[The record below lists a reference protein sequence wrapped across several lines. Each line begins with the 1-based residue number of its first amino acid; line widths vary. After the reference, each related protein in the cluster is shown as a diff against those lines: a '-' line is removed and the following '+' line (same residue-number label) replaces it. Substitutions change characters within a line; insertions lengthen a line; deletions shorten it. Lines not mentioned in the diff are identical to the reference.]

1 MKSLPRVRSRL
12 FSLALITTSLIVSS
26 AAQSASKLLGTTD
39 APVVVRSVRVVP
51 GPAVEILSSRPLVP
65 VIRKLENPPRLVID
79 LPNADVAANLSNM
92 DLSNADLS
100 NADLSNPDSAS
111 NSEAAGKQTSLPSH
125 EIRRLRVSKYQ
136 NSPPVTRVV
145 LDLVTSLDN
154 TWDAAGN
161 RLMVR
166 LHPLD
171 DTTSRP
177 PTVAAFS
184 KGVRPVAIPVSS
196 GSSGRVVLASGRLDA
211 GSSVTA
217 GSETSVLRLER
228 GGEVLVCPG
237 TTVSVTSSQNGHALM
252 LGMSTGALEA
262 HYNLDASAD
271 SILTPDF
278 RILLAGP
285 GEFDYAVSADSRGN
299 TCIRALPGN
308 TASVIVSELLG
319 EGNYQ
324 VKPAEQ
330 ILFRSGRLNLVDATV
345 PSNCG
350 CPAPPSPVLRAS
362 SVTPISDAALPSSMQ
377 LASSA
382 DKSASS
388 GELPPETAALPPSK
402 PNDVH
407 VKVEAPFVFRAEE
420 ERADNSPV
428 AKSAVIRETELPPH
442 DWPRPATFQI
452 GVLPPA
458 QSASKPNRHGV
469 FAKIKGFF
477 STIFS

>member
-1 MKSLPRVRSRL
+1 MKFLPRVRSRV
-12 FSLALITTSLIVSS
+12 FSLALITTLLVVSS
-26 AAQSASKLLGTTD
+26 AAQSTSKLLGTTD
-39 APVVVRSVRVVP
+39 APVVVRSVRVLP

-65 VIRKLENPPRLVID
+65 VIRSLENPPRLVID
-79 LPNADVAANLSNM
+79 LPNAEVP
-92 DLSNADLS
+92 ADLP
-100 NADLSNPDSAS
+100 NVDLASANS
-111 NSEAAGKQTSLPSH
+111 DAKSEAPEGRENNLPSQ
-125 EIRRLRVSKYQ
+125 EIRRVRVSKYQ
-136 NSPPVTRVV
+136 NAPPVTRVV
-145 LDLVTSLDN
+145 LDLAAPVGN

-161 RLMVR
+161 RLMIR
-166 LHPLD
+166 LHPGHD
-171 DTTSRP
+171 ATSRP
-177 PTVAAFS
+177 QTVAAFS

-196 GSSGRVVLASGRLDA
+196 GSSGRVVLANGRLDT
-211 GSSVTA
+211 GSSITA

-237 TTVSVTSSQNGHALM
+237 TTVSVTSSQNGHTLM

-362 SVTPISDAALPSSMQ
+362 SVTPISDAPPPSSMQ

-407 VKVEAPFVFRAEE
+407 VQVEAPFVFRAEE

-428 AKSAVIRETELPPH
+428 AKPTVTRETELPPH

-458 QSASKPNRHGV
+458 QSASKPSHHGV
-469 FAKIKGFF
+469 FARIKGFF